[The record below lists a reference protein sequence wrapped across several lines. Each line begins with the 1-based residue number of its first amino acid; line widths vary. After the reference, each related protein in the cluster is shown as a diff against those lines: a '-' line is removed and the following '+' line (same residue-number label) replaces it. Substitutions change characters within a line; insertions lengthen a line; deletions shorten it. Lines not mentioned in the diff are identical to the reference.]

1 MTKIILVD
9 TEKSIT
15 QDEEKLFINY
25 DFFYHINNIPYKVEV
40 TQKLVLS
47 DFFDYLKNSVDL
59 RVLALA
65 MTNKYIRVNS
75 IAKKEYEEK
84 MKKEREREKQE
95 NELREKIQSIEK
107 EIIEKQ
113 RVKITEENLKIKLSV
128 LTEKTGWVLIR
139 EKSFDKDSKYPLKE
153 AFDFNFDEKISQIK
167 DLMVSNLYSS
177 IPDKEEEL
185 ILQRSLAFLK
195 KFVPLKEKGIMS

>member
-1 MTKIILVD
+1 MTKVILVD
-9 TEKSIT
+9 TEKTIT

-25 DFFYHINNIPYKVEV
+25 DFFYHINNLPYKVEV

-47 DFFDYLKNSVDL
+47 DFFDYLKKAVDL

-65 MTNKYIRVNS
+65 RTNKYIRVNS

-84 MKKEREREKQE
+84 MKKEAEREKQE
-95 NELREKIQSIEK
+95 NELREKIQNIEK

-128 LTEKTGWVLIR
+128 LTEKTGWVVIR
-139 EKSFDKDSKYPLKE
+139 EKSFDKDSNYKLKE
-153 AFDFNFDEKISQIK
+153 AFDFNFDEKISQMK
-167 DLMVSNLYSS
+167 DLMASNLYSS
-177 IPDKEEEL
+177 IPEKEEEL

-195 KFVPLKEKGIMS
+195 KFVPLREKAIMS

>member
-1 MTKIILVD
+1 MTKVILVD

-15 QDEEKLFINY
+15 QDEEKLFVNY
-25 DFFYHINNIPYKVEV
+25 DFFYNINNLSYKVEV

-47 DFFDYLKNSVDL
+47 DFFEYLKNAVDL
-59 RVLALA
+59 RVLALK

-75 IAKKEYEEK
+75 IEKKEYEEK
-84 MKKEREREKQE
+84 IKKEVEREKQE
-95 NELREKIQSIEK
+95 NELREKIQNIEK
-107 EIIEKQ
+107 ETIEKQ

-128 LTEKTGWVLIR
+128 LTEKTGWVVIR

-153 AFDFNFDEKISQIK
+153 AFDFNFDEKISQMK

-177 IPDKEEEL
+177 IPEKEEEL
-185 ILQRSLAFLK
+185 ILQRSLSFLK
-195 KFVPLKEKGIMS
+195 KFVPLKEKAIMS